1 MNKEQILQAIQEY
14 ITTNGLQEITGQVMN
29 VILTAIA
36 KIIPDQTMLTSS
48 FGGVVTPATVITVTP
63 GTARWYIAKEGIY
76 PNYGNFTFVNDKL
89 NILSYNGSVWE
100 KHEIDLPHAEDFSES
115 EFNKVAKNVGPSVVS
130 LASKDLSNV
139 NFPNSVTSGQGTS
152 IFTVKLDYDQKIFS
166 LKVKVATAGIGN
178 FTARRGTSTISIKSN
193 VPLVEGWNE
202 ISVDFDGLANDYI
215 GYSTLTSTSN
225 LNYTDSGS
233 GSYYTVNS
241 SNVIVTWPGNIAL
254 EVYKKE
260 YRGNILSDLLNLKKL
275 NTTEFN
281 KLNKYATP
289 LLRQIDYGI
298 VSIFNLPATNDLMG
312 NNKINISSSVISGI
326 FEHNAYAWSFAF
338 TVNMPN
344 MYTTTKDIAT
354 INLGSYS
361 LNIYAGGSG
370 IGGNVSG
377 SQPNGISYNYANK
390 KLKIEI
396 IADAYFLNVFVDGQ
410 RIGFKNVGKKA
421 SQFNF
426 SLNTQDNKTFD
437 NIAFWNRDISQE
449 RALQWGID
457 QDPFVLKGIQ
467 DKMFP
472 STGYQISNH
481 LLEGN
486 PYFEI
491 PAEQSIIKF
500 KGKYFLYYTAAKSTP
515 TAFIDGGIA
524 VAVSNRPD
532 GGFMMY
538 TSDAV
543 VGGERGKAGVTRAM
557 GSGVIVVGDF
567 VYIFAAMEY
576 NIQNAGGKIFK
587 SSDGLN
593 FTLVGNFIPGGAIP
607 YLANISIYPEKQS
620 NNYYY
625 GIVEGRPDSNWTSYL
640 VRSLNIE
647 SGWEVVQTLPSLAVN
662 PNGMY
667 GGPELLKSANG
678 DRWMVFYHSAYELN
692 GNAPTAIFYAEST
705 ELEPKNWTK
714 KGKVLDINDELDY
727 YDAYN
732 VDQVATPQ
740 IFEESGRTYM
750 SIVYAQNEPT
760 LHCQIRV
767 FKLDM
772 TKEELVGIVPLEI

>member
-1 MNKEQILQAIQEY
+1 MTKQEILDAIQEY

-36 KIIPDQTMLTSS
+36 NIIPDETMLTSS
-48 FGGVVTPATVITVTP
+48 FGGVVTPATVITITP
-63 GTARWYIAKEGIY
+63 GAGRWFIAKAGTY
-76 PNYGNFTFVNDKL
+76 TNYGNFTFTNDKL
-89 NILSYNGSVWE
+89 NILSYNGSTWE
-100 KHEIDLPHAEDFSES
+100 KHEIDLPHAEDFSET
-115 EFNKVAKNVGPSVVS
+115 EFNKVAKNVGPSFVS
-130 LASKDLSNV
+130 LTSKDLTNV

-152 IFTVKLDYDQKIFS
+152 MFTVKLDYDQNISK
-166 LKVKVATAGIGN
+166 LKVKVATPGIGN

-193 VPLVEGWNE
+193 VALTVGWNE
-202 ISVDFDGLANDYI
+202 IFVDFDALANDYI

-233 GSYYTVNS
+233 GSYYTVNG
-241 SNVIVTWPGNIAL
+241 SNAIVTWPGNIAL

-260 YRGNILSDLLNLKKL
+260 YKGNLLNDLLNLKKL

-281 KLNKYATP
+281 RLNKYSTP
-289 LLRQIDYGI
+289 LLRQIDYGV
-298 VSIFNLPATNDLMG
+298 VSVFNLPNIDDLMG
-312 NNKINISSSVISGI
+312 NNKINISSSAISGI
-326 FEHNAYAWSFAF
+326 FEYNAYAWSLAF
-338 TVNMPN
+338 TVNMPS
-344 MYTTTKDIAT
+344 MYSANKNIAT

-361 LNIYAGGSG
+361 LVLNAGGSG
-370 IGGNVSG
+370 IGGTIG
-377 SQPNGISYNYANK
+377 SQSNGIAYDYANK

-396 IADAYFLNVFVDGQ
+396 IADAYFLNVIVDGQ

-421 SQFNF
+421 TQFNF

-437 NIAFWNRDISQE
+437 NIAFWNRDISVD
-449 RALQWGID
+449 RAIQWGID

-467 DKMFP
+467 DRMFP

-481 LLEGN
+481 LLEDN

-500 KGKYFLYYTAAKSTP
+500 KGKYFMYYTAAKSTP
-515 TAFIDGGIA
+515 TTFIESGIG

-538 TSDAV
+538 TNDAII
-543 VGGERGKAGVTRAM
+543 GGDRNKAGVTRAM
-557 GSGVIVVGDF
+557 SSGVYVIGDN
-567 VYIFAAMEY
+567 VYVFAARDY
-576 NIQNAGGKIFK
+576 TASNAGGNIFK

-593 FTLVGNFIPGGAIP
+593 FTLVGDFLPTGIP

-625 GIVEGRPDSNWTSYL
+625 GIVEGKPGTTWASYL
-640 VRSLNIE
+640 VRSLNID
-647 SGWEVVQTLPSLAVN
+647 SGWEVVQILPSLAVN
-662 PNGMY
+662 SNGMY
-667 GGPELLKSANG
+667 GGPELLKSANN
-678 DRWMVFYHSAYELN
+678 DRWMLFYHSAYELN
-692 GNAPTAIFYAEST
+692 GNSPTAIFYAECT
-705 ELEPKNWTK
+705 EIEPKNWVK
-714 KGKVLDINDELDY
+714 KGKVLDINDELEF

-740 IFEESGRTYM
+740 IYEENGKTYM
-750 SIVYAQNEPT
+750 SIVYAQNETT

-772 TKEELVGIVPLEI
+772 TKEELVGMIPIEI